1 MIYTL
6 NKLELLRI
14 IPWNGR
20 LPNMRLSTLSYPPTT
35 ACSHQGPSI
44 LVITSHVVG
53 VPRVD
58 DPVLHVINYW
68 ISCWCKNLP
77 CPPIHPLPHNFID
90 AWIHFS
96 SSLVAV
102 GIHSLQ
108 STSSIIII
116 FERNLRIIIEASTIF
131 FFYFLYFHPWT
142 PPNELF
148 LSFGWY
154 LAGVDPRSS

>member
-116 FERNLRIIIEASTIF
+116 FERNLRIIIEASTVFSFIS
-131 FFYFLYFHPWT
+131 YTIPGLPLMS
-142 PPNELF
+142 LF